1 MYECYFNYIRLL
13 LSFKRRYSV
22 AVSKDEIDKEIIMQ
36 IEIQARN
43 FSLTRAMRGYIE
55 RRLGFALRTCY
66 RHVRCILVRL
76 SDINGPRGGN
86 DKRCHL
92 EVMLP
97 GQTIVVE
104 DTEADLYVAINRA
117 SSRAGRTVMRQLR
130 RKRVLN
136 RAYTPANMSL
146 SGNMA

>member
-1 MYECYFNYIRLL
+1 MHIIFDYYLVSIGVTLFT
-13 LSFKRRYSV
+13 
-22 AVSKDEIDKEIIMQ
+22 VSKDISGLEVTMQ

-43 FSLTRAMRGYIE
+43 FSITRPMRLHIE
-55 RRLGFALRTCY
+55 RRLGFALGTCY
-66 RHVRCILVRL
+66 RHVRRILVRL

-97 GQTIVVE
+97 GQAVVVE

-117 SSRAGRTVMRQLR
+117 ASRAGRTVMRQLR
-130 RKRVLN
+130 RRRHIN
-136 RAYTPANMSL
+136 RDYTPANGAL
-146 SGNMA
+146 SDDIA